1 MGSNVKEDNMENPEE
16 EEEEEEEEEKQNDVI
31 VFFGEMGVHKSVI

>member
-1 MGSNVKEDNMENPEE
+1 MGSNVKEDNMENP

>member
-1 MGSNVKEDNMENPEE
+1 MGSNVKEDNMENP
-16 EEEEEEEEEKQNDVI
+16 EEEEEEEEKQNDVI

>member
-1 MGSNVKEDNMENPEE
+1 MGSNVKEHNMENPEE

-31 VFFGEMGVHKSVI
+31 VFW